1 MVSSW
6 ETRRNRLLDLLAERA
21 VFGLS
26 GMEQREVATL
36 LTEFPDVDC
45 DCMDRV
51 AAEVV
56 LAGTTVGLE
65 PPPTRVRESLRRA
78 AYAYQDEP
86 ACRPNKR
93 GKLTGDSPGQ
103 SDTDQGNR

>member
-6 ETRRNRLLDLLAERA
+6 DCRRNRLLDLLAERA

-26 GMEQREVATL
+26 GFEQQEVARL
-36 LTEFPDVDC
+36 LAEFPDVDG

-56 LAGTTVGLE
+56 LAGATATLE

-78 AYAYQDEP
+78 ACAYQGEP
-86 ACRPNKR
+86 AWRPDKWGR
-93 GKLTGDSPGQ
+93 LTGDNPGQ
-103 SDTDQGNR
+103 SDTDQGNP

>member
-6 ETRRNRLLDLLAERA
+6 DCRRNRLLDLLAERA

-26 GMEQREVATL
+26 GIEQREVATL
-36 LTEFPDVDC
+36 LTEIPDVDR

-56 LAGTTVGLE
+56 LAGATVGLE

-78 AYAYQDEP
+78 ACAYQGEP
-86 ACRPNKR
+86 AWRSDRR
-93 GKLTGDSPGQ
+93 GKLADDNPGQ
-103 SDTDQGNR
+103 PYTDQGNP